1 MRVYWWRDYGIQ
13 NQIDHCGSNWLC
25 WLDTTSK
32 VKEVSKYET
41 TQCVPKLSK
50 GAYLEIGCYVLL
62 CQQLWAIEKCR
73 GVVSVGY
80 VGSIEPTDF
89 LNA

>member
-1 MRVYWWRDYGIQ
+1 M
-13 NQIDHCGSNWLC
+13 C
-25 WLDTTSK
+25 WLATTSK

-62 CQQLWAIEKCR
+62 CRQLWAIEKCR
-73 GVVSVGY
+73 DVVSVGSM
-80 VGSIEPTDF
+80 VSMEPTDF
-89 LNA
+89 